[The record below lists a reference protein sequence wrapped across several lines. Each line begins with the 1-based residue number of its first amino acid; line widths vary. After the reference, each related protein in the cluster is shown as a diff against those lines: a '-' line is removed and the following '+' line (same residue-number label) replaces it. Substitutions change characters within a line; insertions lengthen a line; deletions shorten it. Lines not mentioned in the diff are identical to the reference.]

1 MGNSLE
7 FRKISLFKC
16 PVECQDRLDCTQT
29 NPPKLSVMQLNPL
42 SRTSHLTSIIGLM
55 GVSSILAATPVLPPL
70 HSDGRYAISAQG
82 NISNLSISF
91 DQVLKRPA
99 PGLAAEVVDVSGV
112 SSLEQL
118 KAQISALE
126 ISAKRT
132 FSPIVRVDGQSAS
145 LSRKVMVSIPTAV
158 SMPALASAV
167 GATTAYRMGY
177 SKDLVVVEF
186 KGALDA
192 LPGMEAL
199 AKLPGVG
206 FAKPLF
212 SLAGLGPQFIPN
224 DNYFKAPGATGST
237 NPGPS
242 YTWHLRD
249 TTQLFPVDINA
260 VPAWDIAKGDGIKIA
275 ILDDGFDYLHEDL
288 KLNSIGS
295 GGYDFIESDNTTTPP
310 KRDIN
315 YINGKHG
322 TAVAG
327 LIGARGN
334 NKVGGTN
341 NVVGVAM
348 NCKMFGLRVF
358 FTNEPTTFGNG
369 LIGTTEAEMAQALS
383 WSNSFHVSNN
393 SWGFYNPAD
402 ATFGPYLRYQSL
414 ETALKATVSTGRGG
428 RGAIFMMS
436 TGNGRARN
444 HNSNYMALQN
454 LIENNPVAAI
464 SYGGLYTGYSNP
476 GAGILC
482 GAPSGEDGQRMLV
495 TTDRTG
501 IGDDADRVGYN
512 PPEVPT
518 NPGANFTNRSY
529 TNTVFSGTSA
539 ASAVASGVAGLIC
552 KAKTTLGWRD
562 VQDIIV
568 RTAQVLGDTPFN
580 WQFKTITE
588 GGVPVLYHTSHNVGA
603 GMIDAGAAVARAKTA
618 KLLGA
623 AYDTDYSITIDQAI
637 PDAPGGPILKT
648 FRVPNAP
655 RVRCEKIQATI
666 TTDHPAPSQLIV
678 RLFSPTG
685 TVSNLQLAN
694 PTFTAPGEWT
704 YVTTQHWGEC
714 SGGEWTLS
722 VRDGVGGKV
731 GKLLGSTIKIFG
743 GGAPRP
749 TAIPVITNGDP
760 PLIPDLPL
768 TYDEDLPD
776 GYENCQYYADALGQP
791 YFITTTGCPLA
802 YFADGLPTGL
812 AVDSLTGQI
821 KGKPTVSGVF
831 AVTLRARNEIGMGSR
846 LMKMTVLP
854 QIPAPFL
861 TGGFLGVATVGEP
874 FRLQLFTNPTLVAFD
889 FNITNGGVATG
900 LLVDATGLIYGT
912 PEVAGLVQIDTQLS
926 NYCGVSNH
934 NIYILIQEAA
944 KSLGEAMD
952 VPGTAFAVDS
962 FETDTWRWSN
972 GGDGFGGDGF
982 GGDTARSPGIK
993 IGESTNFS
1001 TVVTGPVDVAFDWSS
1016 SHAEADT
1023 TTFSVLDGAAVVVP
1037 GTTAVISGITP
1048 WTHHTVSLGAGTYTL
1063 RWEYTNNTLTLGGD
1077 EISRIDHLV
1086 LNYADLPVALDITPP
1101 GTVSSF
1107 GTSPWIRETTD
1118 TSDGVDAAKSATGLP
1133 DNGVSSM
1140 EISVTGPGTLSW
1152 KWKVSSIIGDV
1163 LSVSMD
1169 GGPNLLEMTGSVAPE
1184 SVWNPASIAIPA
1196 GDHVVRWTYKK
1207 DDVPPQPG
1215 DPVVLDAGFV
1225 DAVVFTP

>member
-1 MGNSLE
+1 MNA
-7 FRKISLFKC
+7 
-16 PVECQDRLDCTQT
+16 D
-29 NPPKLSVMQLNPL
+29 
-42 SRTSHLTSIIGLM
+42 GL
-55 GVSSILAATPVLPPL
+55 P
-70 HSDGRYAISAQG
+70 
-82 NISNLSISF
+82 
-91 DQVLKRPA
+91 
-99 PGLAAEVVDVSGV
+99 
-112 SSLEQL
+112 
-118 KAQISALE
+118 
-126 ISAKRT
+126 
-132 FSPIVRVDGQSAS
+132 AS

-158 SMPALASAV
+158 SMPALAGAV
-167 GATTAYRMGY
+167 GATTAYRVGY
-177 SKDLVVVEF
+177 AGDLVVVEF

-192 LPGMEAL
+192 LPGLEAL
-199 AKLPGVG
+199 AKLPGVV

-212 SLAGLGPQFIPN
+212 SLTGMGPQFVPN
-224 DNYFKAPGATGST
+224 DNYFRAPGSTGST

-242 YTWHLRD
+242 YCWHLRD
-249 TTQLFPVDINA
+249 TTQFIPVDVNA
-260 VPAWDIAKGDGIKIA
+260 VPAWDLAKGDGVKIA
-275 ILDDGFDYLHEDL
+275 VVDDGFDYLHEDL
-288 KLNSIGS
+288 KANSIGS
-295 GGYDFIESDNTTTPP
+295 GGYDFIDSEASTNT
-310 KRDIN
+310 RDIN
-315 YINGKHG
+315 YIAGKHG

-334 NKVGGTN
+334 NKIGGTN
-341 NVVGVAM
+341 NAVGVAM

-358 FTNEPTTFGNG
+358 YSNEPTTFGLG
-369 LIGTTEAEMAQALS
+369 LQVTTEAEMGQALA

-393 SWGFYNPAD
+393 SWGFFNPAD
-402 ATFGPYLRYQSL
+402 PTFGPYLRYESL
-414 ETALKATVSTGRGG
+414 DIALKATVSRGRGG

-436 TGNGRARN
+436 SGNGRGRN

-464 SYGGLYTGYSNP
+464 SYGGAFCTYSNP

-482 GAPSGEDGQRMLV
+482 GAPSGEDGLRMLV

-501 IGDDADRVGYN
+501 IGDDADRIGYN

-518 NPGANFTNRSY
+518 NPGSNFANRSY
-529 TNTVFSGTSA
+529 TNTVFNGTSA

-552 KAKTTLGWRD
+552 QARTTLGWRD

-568 RTAQVLGDTPFN
+568 RTAKLQGDSPLNF
-580 WQFKTITE
+580 QFKTIAE
-588 GGVPVLYHTSHNVGA
+588 SGVPVTYHTSHNVGA
-603 GMIDAGAAVARAKTA
+603 GMINAGAAVARAKTV

-623 AYDTDYSITIDQAI
+623 AYDTDYSLTIDQAI
-637 PDAPGGPILKT
+637 PDAPGPAVLKT

-666 TTDHPAPSQLIV
+666 TTDHPNPSQLIV

-685 TVSNLQLAN
+685 TVSRLQLAN
-694 PTFTAPGEWT
+694 PTFNAPGEWT
-704 YVTTQHWGEC
+704 YVTIQHWGEC
-714 SGGEWTLS
+714 SGGEWTLA
-722 VRDGVGGKV
+722 VQDGVGGRV
-731 GKLLGSTIKIFG
+731 GKLLGSTVKIFG

-768 TYDEDLPD
+768 AYDEDLPD

-791 YFITTTGCPLA
+791 YFITSTGCPLA

-846 LMKMTVLP
+846 LMRMTVLP
-854 QIPAPFL
+854 QIPAPFM

-874 FRLQLFTNPTLVAFD
+874 FRLQLFTNPTLVSFLLTT
-889 FNITNGGVATG
+889 TNGGDRTG
-900 LLVDATGLIYGT
+900 LNVNGAGLISGT
-912 PEVAGLVQIDTQLS
+912 PEVAGLLRVDVQLS
-926 NYCGVSNH
+926 NYCGVANH

-952 VPGTAFAVDS
+952 VPGTPFTVDT

-972 GGDGFGGDGF
+972 GGDGFGGD
-982 GGDTARSPGIK
+982 TARSPVIK

-1001 TVVTGPVDVAFDWSS
+1001 TVVTGPVDVSFDWSS

-1037 GTTAVISGITP
+1037 GSTAVISGITP
-1048 WTHHTVSLGAGTYTL
+1048 WTHHTVSLGAGTFTL

-1086 LNYADLPVALDITPP
+1086 LNYADLPLALDIAPP

-1107 GTSPWIRETTD
+1107 GTSRWIREVTD

-1184 SVWNPASIAIPA
+1184 SVWNPASIAIPE

-1207 DDVPPQPG
+1207 DGVPPQPG